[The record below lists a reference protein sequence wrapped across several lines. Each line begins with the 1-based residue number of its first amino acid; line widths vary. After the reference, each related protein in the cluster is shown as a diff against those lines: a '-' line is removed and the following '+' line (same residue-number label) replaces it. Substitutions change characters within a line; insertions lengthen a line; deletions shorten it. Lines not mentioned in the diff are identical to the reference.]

1 MTLNLRYEN
10 TYDKENGWDKRRDEV
25 ARMINFYQPDLLG
38 IQEGLYAQVHF
49 LDSALPHYDYIGVGR
64 EDGKQQGEY
73 AAIFYNTKKLTCL
86 NQKTYWLSET
96 PDKVSKGWDAAL
108 ERIVTFGTF
117 VAKGKKDTFYV
128 FNCHMDHIGK
138 TAREQSARFI
148 LHLIDSMCLAK
159 SKVVLTGD
167 MNAEPDE
174 APLQVF
180 KTRFDD
186 LYQTPSIQHYG
197 PPGTFNNFKTD
208 QPVTKR
214 IDYIFVKNIPVYSY
228 IHIDDRRDNTL
239 WLSDHLPVLARCT
252 R

>member
-1 MTLNLRYEN
+1 
-10 TYDKENGWDKRRDEV
+10 
-25 ARMINFYQPDLLG
+25 
-38 IQEGLYAQVHF
+38 
-49 LDSALPHYDYIGVGR
+49 
-64 EDGKQQGEY
+64 
-73 AAIFYNTKKLTCL
+73 
-86 NQKTYWLSET
+86 
-96 PDKVSKGWDAAL
+96 
-108 ERIVTFGTF
+108 
-117 VAKGKKDTFYV
+117 
-128 FNCHMDHIGK
+128 MDHIGK

-214 IDYIFVKNIPVYSY
+214 IDYIFVKNGVNVLTSKIIGQEPPYGTDHAGVVTSLVTTAQGSTVSKALDSHARFP
-228 IHIDDRRDNTL
+228 ITFWQGVGVLLLALIAWRIVRRIRKRRT
-239 WLSDHLPVLARCT
+239 
-252 R
+252 